1 MTLEKVDISM
11 RYHQAQIIIPGLEE
25 QLSLIAPLDVTTE
38 LHSQDWETFK
48 TCISL
53 CGTKWQINHNWKAQD
68 FFYFLF
74 FLFLALGG
82 SCELRLSKIA
92 KRRDCHGLG
101 PKMSHDQVRLN
112 AVVDRSPI
120 NEGKYGDQ
128 MKPGFFWNGSVCDW
142 LGGLS
147 GDRQL
152 LLGLGEGAK
161 PTRDSTGT
169 VGVASGV
176 CLSNLLSC
184 LICKV
189 STERAYFIGA
199 GCFHSLVLFT

>member
-1 MTLEKVDISM
+1 
-11 RYHQAQIIIPGLEE
+11 
-25 QLSLIAPLDVTTE
+25 
-38 LHSQDWETFK
+38 
-48 TCISL
+48 
-53 CGTKWQINHNWKAQD
+53 
-68 FFYFLF
+68 
-74 FLFLALGG
+74 
-82 SCELRLSKIA
+82 
-92 KRRDCHGLG
+92 
-101 PKMSHDQVRLN
+101 MSHDQVRLN

-169 VGVASGV
+169 NILTSQPQRAEVFLHMKISIHYVPLPVRHAYIQEQ
-176 CLSNLLSC
+176 SNS
-184 LICKV
+184 
-189 STERAYFIGA
+189 
-199 GCFHSLVLFT
+199 

>member
-1 MTLEKVDISM
+1 
-11 RYHQAQIIIPGLEE
+11 
-25 QLSLIAPLDVTTE
+25 
-38 LHSQDWETFK
+38 
-48 TCISL
+48 
-53 CGTKWQINHNWKAQD
+53 
-68 FFYFLF
+68 
-74 FLFLALGG
+74 
-82 SCELRLSKIA
+82 
-92 KRRDCHGLG
+92 
-101 PKMSHDQVRLN
+101 MSHDQVRLN

-169 VGVASGV
+169 NRKYIGRWFDPKGKTSVQTTTTTHGIHYNEVYFYRPFPV
-176 CLSNLLSC
+176 LSHFRTRSPLL
-184 LICKV
+184 
-189 STERAYFIGA
+189 RATSITFI
-199 GCFHSLVLFT
+199 LD